1 MGDAGGGGGTGG
13 VTGVSTRSAER
24 HLPRLHQPA
33 LPWRPRLLPRCG
45 DTTVTWAQRTTDL
58 GLGGSP
64 DIRSLGR
71 VCSLPAPTS
80 GGEGTTS
87 SDGCRGAGHPHHPPN
102 STGSPRE
109 QGRWLR
115 RGNSS
120 GCTSTSPGRVP
131 KEHVGSC
138 CRRAHRTK
146 GTWAGARHQ
155 GAMRTLLH
163 RGPDSVLRGVREEHC
178 AEARPG
184 RAAPRSTKGH
194 PSRTL
199 ASVTR
204 AAQCPAPPQLARKG
218 ATSCFVSFLFFLL
231 LKRSGGRP
239 YWATS
244 VLPPLP
250 RLLRLSPE
258 LPPR

>member
-1 MGDAGGGGGTGG
+1 MGDAGGGAG
-13 VTGVSTRSAER
+13 VTGVSARSAER

-58 GLGGSP
+58 GLGASP

-80 GGEGTTS
+80 GGEGTTT
-87 SDGCRGAGHPHHPPN
+87 SDGCRRAGRPHHPPN
-102 STGSPRE
+102 STGSPGNRVGGLGE
-109 QGRWLR
+109 APAAAAPPLPRVWPQRARGQLPLQGTQD
-115 RGNSS
+115 RGHL
-120 GCTSTSPGRVP
+120 GRSAP
-131 KEHVGSC
+131 P
-138 CRRAHRTK
+138 
-146 GTWAGARHQ
+146 
-155 GAMRTLLH
+155 GAMRTLPH
-163 RGPDSVLRGVREEHC
+163 GGPDSVLRGVREEHC
-178 AEARPG
+178 AEPRPG
-184 RAAPRSTKGH
+184 RAAPQSTKGH
-194 PSRTL
+194 PSQTL
-199 ASVTR
+199 ASVTT

-218 ATSCFVSFLFFLL
+218 ATSCFVSSLFFLL